1 MSPASPR
8 PATSL
13 PNNGTAPIEVSSGD
27 LKRHRL
33 SRLGDRQLNRALYV
47 AALCQIRHDTAGR
60 AYTAASS
67 ASPRRR
73 RRLSEASS
81 GSCPTSCTATSSPTS
96 DRPRPSVLDPRSV
109 TTRRRWPA
117 NPHVLLGSLA

>member
-1 MSPASPR
+1 
-8 PATSL
+8 
-13 PNNGTAPIEVSSGD
+13 VSSGD

-60 AYTAASS
+60 AYY
-67 ASPRRR
+67 RRKLGEHKTPAEALR
-73 RRLSEASS
+73 SLKRQLSNVVY
-81 GSCPTSCTATSSPTS
+81 ATSSPTS
-96 DRPRPSVLDPRSV
+96 DRPRSSVPDPRSA

-117 NPHVLLGSLA
+117 NPPMLLGSLA

>member
-60 AYTAASS
+60 AYY
-67 ASPRRR
+67 RRKLGEHKTPAEALR
-73 RRLSEASS
+73 SLKRQLSNVVYRHLVADQRS
-81 GSCPTSCTATSSPTS
+81 TATE
-96 DRPRPSVLDPRSV
+96 RS
-109 TTRRRWPA
+109 
-117 NPHVLLGSLA
+117 